1 MGHRAAF
8 DKGLTTS
15 WCAPPRFLHAVT
27 RPRYAFFSRYTIL
40 TLDSIVSTTPKTLP
54 LRSIGSERVKMEPL
68 EVDNLNA
75 RLLKTEYAVRGAIAV
90 KSADYQKQLR
100 EGAKLPFNKVL
111 QCNIGE

>member
-1 MGHRAAF
+1 
-8 DKGLTTS
+8 
-15 WCAPPRFLHAVT
+15 
-27 RPRYAFFSRYTIL
+27 
-40 TLDSIVSTTPKTLP
+40 
-54 LRSIGSERVKMEPL
+54 MEPL